1 METHLFGSIV
11 FGPVRSRRL
20 GLSLGINLLPAQCKV
35 CSFDCVYC
43 ECGWTDR
50 SEKHELPTAPMV
62 VYSIE
67 QKLVEMQKTGELPDS
82 ITFAGN
88 GEPTM
93 HPDFPFIMDE
103 TLRLRK
109 LYAPEALITVL
120 TNSTQLHKAGV
131 SSALAKADKA
141 LLKLDACNEQ
151 QYRLINRAAPGNDLQ
166 PIMQF
171 IAQFKGEKIIQT
183 LVLRGESDGEIID
196 NTTEESLCEMAA
208 FVSKIKAAEWMIYPI
223 DRPTPEKKLE
233 KMTREEMDRI
243 GEFVRKHT
251 NVPVT
256 VRY

>member
-50 SEKHELPTAPMV
+50 STKHELPTVQMV
-62 VYSIE
+62 VFSIE

-131 SSALAKADKA
+131 SAALAKADKA
-141 LLKLDACNEQ
+141 LLKLDSCNEQ

-196 NTTEESLCEMAA
+196 NTTEESLREMAA
-208 FVSKIKAAEWMIYPI
+208 FVSKINAAEWMIYPI

-233 KMTREEMDRI
+233 KLSKEEMDCI
-243 GEFVRKHT
+243 GEFVRNHT